1 MVGNSVRVR
10 FPNESIYDEI
20 KIKNITDFKLSKKY
34 SDEVFGYS
42 NSSYVAM
49 KREDYEKLIETRKA
63 KK

>member
-1 MVGNSVRVR
+1 MVENSVRVR

-34 SDEVFGYS
+34 SDEVFGYL

>member
-34 SDEVFGYS
+34 SDEVFGYL

>member
-1 MVGNSVRVR
+1 MVENSVRVR

-34 SDEVFGYS
+34 SDEVFGYL
-42 NSSYVAM
+42 NSSYVVM